1 MSKAT
6 TSQLKN
12 HLPELVHTV
21 ESGQDL
27 QITRHGK
34 PVAVIVSLA
43 RYQQA
48 FSSGRGIFNAAQR
61 WRQQFPD
68 ADGFS
73 DEELKQLRDKES
85 HADIPVWD

>member
-1 MSKAT
+1 MSQAT
-6 TSQLKN
+6 ISQLKN
-12 HLPELVHTV
+12 HLPEMVHTV
-21 ESGQDL
+21 EAGQDL
-27 QITRHGK
+27 HITRHGK

-48 FSSGRGIFNAAQR
+48 FSSGKGIFNAVQR

-73 DEELKQLRDKES
+73 DEELEQLRDKAA
-85 HADIPVWD
+85 HADSAVWD